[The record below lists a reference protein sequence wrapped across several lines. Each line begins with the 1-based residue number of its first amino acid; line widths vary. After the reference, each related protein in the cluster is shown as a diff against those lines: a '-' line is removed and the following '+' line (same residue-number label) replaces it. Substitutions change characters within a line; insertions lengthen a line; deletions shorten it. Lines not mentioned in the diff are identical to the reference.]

1 MDQTQLPESVSVLR
15 RVLFEGFALGDTAIV
30 DELFSPDLIEHQ
42 FGLDGSGAE
51 AIEHVKEAIRQVHE
65 AMPDISYELQD
76 WATRG
81 DTGWA
86 RFYGMGTNTGQFFGP
101 PSGKHVE
108 LTVIDVATVVDGRIT
123 EHWGVPDRFS
133 LLQQT
138 GVLRRLRP
146 PDPLEWPPGEFR
158 GRPGGHGP

>member
-1 MDQTQLPESVSVLR
+1 MDDTQLPESVNVLR
-15 RVLFEGFALGDTAIV
+15 RILFEGFATGNTEIV
-30 DELFSPDLIEHQ
+30 DELCSPDLVEHQ

-81 DTGWA
+81 TTGWV
-86 RFYGMGTNTGQFFGP
+86 RFYGRGTNTGPFFGP
-101 PSGKHVE
+101 PSGKHIE
-108 LTVIDVATVVDGRIT
+108 LTVIDIATVEDGKMT

-138 GVLRRLRP
+138 GVLRRLMPAGP
-146 PDPLEWPPGEFR
+146 PEEIPDGA
-158 GRPGGHGP
+158 PGGSQVGG

>member
-1 MDQTQLPESVSVLR
+1 MDDIELPESVGVLR
-15 RVLFEGFALGDTAIV
+15 RILFEGFSLGNTGIV
-30 DELFSPDLIEHQ
+30 DELCSPDLIEHQ
-42 FGLDGSGAE
+42 FGLDGQGAAALE
-51 AIEHVKEAIRQVHE
+51 RVREAIRQVHE
-65 AMPDISYELQD
+65 AMPDLTYDLED

-81 DTGWA
+81 DTGWV
-86 RFYGMGTNTGQFFGP
+86 RFYGRGTNTGPFFGP

-108 LTVIDVATVVDGRIT
+108 LTVIDVATVVDGKIT

-146 PDPLEWPPGEFR
+146 AEAPGV
-158 GRPGGHGP
+158 GTGGQTDSKP